1 MKNLPGVCGNSDTVF
16 KGICEEGAGEL
27 PPLLSRT
34 LLIDLLNAAI
44 GVESTDA
51 KEVTFDSVFLR
62 FVSVRVTSLKL
73 ETEVSFME
81 SSPILRFLLRYCK
94 DSY

>member
-1 MKNLPGVCGNSDTVF
+1 MKNRLPPPGVFGNSDTVF
-16 KGICEEGAGEL
+16 KGCICEEEGAGE
-27 PPLLSRT
+27 PPVSRT

-62 FVSVRVTSLKL
+62 FVSLFKEVTSLLKL
-73 ETEVSFME
+73 EAEVSFNE
-81 SSPILRFLLRYCK
+81 SSPILRFLLR
-94 DSY
+94 